1 MIQVVSRAFDVLRC
15 FEGHEARLGNL
26 EISNR
31 CGLPRSTVSRLT
43 HTLTRMGQLVYL
55 PRDQKYRIG
64 PSAVAMSTSMMKG
77 LQLRNLIRLRLQDVA
92 EQLPG
97 TVGFVIPDR
106 FHLVY
111 LEFARAPNALGLHEV
126 TGSRIAMTST
136 AAGHAYTAALDDDV
150 GDALIAEMEREIPDD
165 AELLKSR
172 IEGNRAICAST
183 AMSWPAALWSPHIN
197 GLAVPMWS
205 PQYQTFVV
213 VTIGLLAAM
222 YRREAA
228 AQGSRAADART
239 GRCDRRPARR
249 RRRRHLR
256 EPAGTESRF
265 RCQPITITK
274 SSRRRIRMN
283 WKPELDDLARRE
295 AFAREMGGVDK
306 VKRQHD
312 QGRLTVRER
321 IDKLIDQNSFHEI
334 GAISGIAEY
343 DENSELKDLTPANC
357 VFGRG
362 KIDGRTVV
370 VVGDDFTVRGGS
382 ADASISA
389 KPLMAEEMAHDFRL
403 PIIRVIEGSGGGGS
417 VKTIETKGAA
427 NLPGGVGGT
436 RWYWYTTANMARVPV
451 VGLGLGSVAGLGAAR
466 LAASHYSV
474 MTKSSAMFVAGPPVV
489 KRLGQDLTKQELG
502 GADIQTRAGG
512 VDHAVDTE
520 EEAFDCARRFLS
532 YLPSSVYELPP
543 TTPCDDDP
551 ERAEE
556 SLMKAVPRNRRQV
569 YKMRPIIDA
578 VVDKGSF
585 FEMGANFGRPIITG
599 LARLEGR
606 AVLLLASDPFHYG
619 GSWTAEACQKV
630 VRCVDLAE
638 TFHLPVVYLMDC
650 PGFMIGLEAE
660 KAATIRHGVRAMAA
674 VNQTT
679 VPWCTIIVRNAFGVA
694 GVVHQPANRYSMRY
708 AWPSAYWGSLPLEGG
723 IEAAYRADIDAAD
736 DPAAKLKEI
745 EDRLNKLRSPFRSA
759 EKFWVEEIIDPRKT
773 RSLLCEFARL
783 AEPLRTPGPATNM
796 AIRP

>member
-1 MIQVVSRAFDVLRC
+1 
-15 FEGHEARLGNL
+15 
-26 EISNR
+26 
-31 CGLPRSTVSRLT
+31 
-43 HTLTRMGQLVYL
+43 
-55 PRDQKYRIG
+55 
-64 PSAVAMSTSMMKG
+64 
-77 LQLRNLIRLRLQDVA
+77 
-92 EQLPG
+92 
-97 TVGFVIPDR
+97 
-106 FHLVY
+106 
-111 LEFARAPNALGLHEV
+111 
-126 TGSRIAMTST
+126 
-136 AAGHAYTAALDDDV
+136 
-150 GDALIAEMEREIPDD
+150 
-165 AELLKSR
+165 
-172 IEGNRAICAST
+172 
-183 AMSWPAALWSPHIN
+183 
-197 GLAVPMWS
+197 
-205 PQYQTFVV
+205 
-213 VTIGLLAAM
+213 
-222 YRREAA
+222 
-228 AQGSRAADART
+228 
-239 GRCDRRPARR
+239 
-249 RRRRHLR
+249 
-256 EPAGTESRF
+256 
-265 RCQPITITK
+265 
-274 SSRRRIRMN
+274 MN

-306 VKRQHD
+306 VKRQRD

-321 IDKLIDQNSFHEI
+321 IDKLVDSKSFHEI
-334 GAISGIAEY
+334 GAIAGTAEY
-343 DENSELKDLTPANC
+343 DEKGELKSLTPANC

-403 PIIRVIEGSGGGGS
+403 PIIRLIEGSGGGGS

-427 NLPGGVGGT
+427 NLPGGIGGT
-436 RWYWYTTANMARVPV
+436 RWYAYTTANMARVPV

-502 GADIQTRAGG
+502 GADIQTRAGA
-512 VDHAVDTE
+512 VDHAVETE
-520 EEAFDCARRFLS
+520 EEAFACAKRFLS

-543 TTPCDDDP
+543 TLACHDDP

-556 SLMKAVPRNRRQV
+556 SLMNGVPRNRRQV
-569 YKMRPIIDA
+569 YKMRPIINA
-578 VVDKGSF
+578 VVD
-585 FEMGANFGRPIITG
+585 
-599 LARLEGR
+599 EG
-606 AVLLLASDPFHYG
+606 DPFHYG

-630 VRCVDLAE
+630 VRWVDFAE

-679 VPWCTIIVRNAFGVA
+679 VPWCTIIVRNSFGVA
-694 GVVHQPANRYSMRY
+694 GVVHQPADRFSMRY

-723 IEAAYRADIDAAD
+723 IEAAYRADIDAAA
-736 DPAAKLKEI
+736 DPKAKLQEI
-745 EDRLNKLRSPFRSA
+745 EDRLNKLRSPFRTA

-783 AEPLRTPGPATNM
+783 AEPLRTPGPVTNM